1 MDDFGTGYSSLSYL
15 QRCSYDTLKIDR
27 SFVQSLGS
35 EDQSLA
41 IIKTIV
47 GLGRM
52 LNMNVV
58 AEGVESQGQLDALAS
73 MQCPEAQGFWF
84 SRPVPPNEA
93 GELLKGSWQF
103 GH

>member
-1 MDDFGTGYSSLSYL
+1 M
-15 QRCSYDTLKIDR
+15 
-27 SFVQSLGS
+27 QSLGS
-35 EDQSLA
+35 EAQSLA

-58 AEGVESQGQLDALAS
+58 AEGVESQGQLEALVS
-73 MQCPEAQGFWF
+73 LDCPEAQGFWF
-84 SRPVPPNEA
+84 SRPVPATEA
-93 GELLKGSWQF
+93 SELLRRAWRP